1 MLLLPLSIEF
11 WSLLSSFSLS
21 IVTVDSKLNF
31 HALKITRCFVNYFST
46 QKNLYISRWLDEY
59 LQQNIGKTRA
69 FKIIHRE
76 SEEKHLWWIFSFS
89 ANLFQNDMLDAIFVT
104 LSLLLLLL
112 TTFLVTLS
120 FCFFFEL
127 LSLKSFGRN
136 KSMDGIRYE
145 NEFQLTWR
153 RLKKSNDF
161 STKKMSNMSNHN
173 LHKLSSDFQFKNDFT
188 L

>member
-1 MLLLPLSIEF
+1 MNICNKTLEKLERSKSSIE
-11 WSLLSSFSLS
+11 SRKRS
-21 IVTVDSKLNF
+21 I
-31 HALKITRCFVNYFST
+31 Y
-46 QKNLYISRWLDEY
+46 DE
-59 LQQNIGKTRA
+59 
-69 FKIIHRE
+69 F
-76 SEEKHLWWIFSFS
+76 FSFS

-120 FCFFFEL
+120 FCFFFFEL

-161 STKKMSNMSNHN
+161 STKKMSNMNNHN

>member
-1 MLLLPLSIEF
+1 MNICNKTLEKLERSKSSIE
-11 WSLLSSFSLS
+11 SRKRS
-21 IVTVDSKLNF
+21 I
-31 HALKITRCFVNYFST
+31 Y
-46 QKNLYISRWLDEY
+46 DE
-59 LQQNIGKTRA
+59 
-69 FKIIHRE
+69 F
-76 SEEKHLWWIFSFS
+76 FSFS

-161 STKKMSNMSNHN
+161 STKKKKSNMSNHN